1 MPRNRKEGVMR
12 SLSIFSK
19 IWLSIG
25 ILIVGYLFSLV
36 VGLVLGHR
44 TITYLQDVSN
54 SLFPAAKRSQ
64 VALATY
70 NEQVKLY
77 RDAVMLGELSLVEAA
92 DRKAQ
97 GVREALEDIV
107 RMNQGMLSGSQ
118 DVAGLL
124 HRFDHFRKEA
134 LDIYTT
140 MSTYVEETYSDEE
153 SLKQQARLIER
164 GDQLQT
170 DAVNLRSEIEKL
182 ERFYSLLLRAQIDDI
197 NHKTSQQ
204 QYLNV
209 CLFILVVSTSII
221 LIAFIISRSIKK
233 PLEKSFMLENAVK
246 QSSEGI
252 AVIGIDG
259 TLKYGNRAWADM
271 HGYHQGIDSLIGE
284 PVSLFFPEETYETN
298 MKPML
303 MVRDGQESI
312 QREMEHQREDG
323 SVFPSI
329 MSLSLLQ
336 ERGAPLR
343 FVSIARDITERKN
356 AEQKIRERTV
366 QLSAAMDALWGEM
379 ELAKKLQTTLLPV
392 SPSVRE
398 YEIAAHM
405 VTADEVGGDYY
416 DIINSDDREWVMIG
430 DVSGHGITAG
440 LVMMMAQ
447 TSIRTILS
455 EYPDIDPP
463 RLLSIVNRTIS
474 ENIKKL
480 GEQKYMTMTVIA
492 CVDNGRFYFSGLHQD
507 IMIYRKD
514 KALVECVETRGM
526 WIGLV
531 DEISQMTYLDSF
543 ELAPGDVMLLFTD
556 GITEAVRQGIEND
569 NEPFSTRLFSEIRL
583 RDLLEKWGQQEPAVI
598 KDRILGELKAY
609 TCDDDITLVILKR
622 NETAS

>member
-1 MPRNRKEGVMR
+1 MR

-25 ILIVGYLFSLV
+25 ILILGYTLSLV
-36 VGLVLGHR
+36 VGLFLGQQ
-44 TITYLQDVSN
+44 TITYLQDVSDN
-54 SLFPAAKRSQ
+54 LFPAAKKSQ
-64 VALATY
+64 VALAMY

-77 RDAVMLGELSLVEAA
+77 RDAVMLGELSTVEAA

-97 GVREALEDIV
+97 GVRDALEDIL

-118 DVAGLL
+118 DVGGLL
-124 HRFDHFRKEA
+124 YRFDHFRKEA

-140 MSTYVEETYSDEE
+140 MSVFVEETYSDDA
-153 SLKQQARLIER
+153 SFKRQAEIIER
-164 GDQLQT
+164 GNQLQT
-170 DAVNLRSEIEKL
+170 DTVDIRNDIEML
-182 ERFYSLLLRAQIDDI
+182 ERFYSMLLKSQINDI
-197 NHKTSQQ
+197 NRKTSQQ
-204 QYLNV
+204 QYLNI
-209 CLFILVVSTSII
+209 CLFIFVVSTSII

-233 PLEKSFMLENAVK
+233 PLEKTFMLENAVK

-252 AVIGIDG
+252 AVIGMDG
-259 TLKYGNRAWADM
+259 TLKYGNKAWADM
-271 HGYHQGIDSLIGE
+271 HGYHQGIDSLMGE
-284 PVSLFFPEETYETN
+284 PVSLFFPEETYERD
-298 MKPML
+298 MKPL
-303 MVRDGQESI
+303 LTVRDGHESI
-312 QREMEHQREDG
+312 QREVNHQRKDG

-329 MSLSLLQ
+329 ISLSTLQ
-336 ERGAPLR
+336 EKGAPLR
-343 FVSIARDITERKN
+343 FVSIARDITEQKN

-379 ELAKKLQTTLLPV
+379 ELAKKIQTTLLPT

-416 DIINSDDREWVMIG
+416 DIINSGNREWVLIG

-474 ENIKKL
+474 DNIKKL
-480 GEQKYMTMTVIA
+480 GEQKYMTMTALA
-492 CVDNGRFYFSGLHQD
+492 CLDKGRFYFSGLHQD
-507 IMIYRKD
+507 IMIYRKET
-514 KALVECVETRGM
+514 AVVECVETRGM

-531 DEISQMTYLDSF
+531 DEISNMTYMDTL
-543 ELAPGDVMLLFTD
+543 ELSPGDVMLLYTD
-556 GITEAVRQGIEND
+556 GITEAVRRGSEDD
-569 NEPFSTRLFSEIRL
+569 NEPFSTKLFSESRL
-583 RDLLEKWGQQEPAVI
+583 RELLEKWGQQEPAAI
-598 KDRILGELKAY
+598 RDCILDELKPY
-609 TCDDDITLVILKR
+609 TCNDDITLVILKR
-622 NETAS
+622 NEPVS